1 VDHEKRG
8 SVLLRMPRGAKENP
22 YSIPRFDHDVLGG
35 KPPAKSG
42 AQQVP
47 ADGLEVAARKKRE
60 GAKGR

>member
-1 VDHEKRG
+1 
-8 SVLLRMPRGAKENP
+8 MPRGAKENP